1 MGFKN
6 QTLIT
11 LVGLSLL
18 VLYSSCEKECKLI
31 HYPIIPMEYTIKSDT
46 INISDSII
54 ISVEQSNIYQDFY
67 KKTFSNFGNYNFNL
81 RFFFAKHDHSISNVL
96 EENYVYEPFAFKVR
110 DIVGKT
116 TLSENGLFV
125 DYPFINDSMKFKFV
139 LYPQKKGLFRIAPK
153 GQTDLKSHQS
163 NYQKITT
170 TTCDEFI
177 EMYLTKF
184 NDGNTNKHLI
194 QQFDT
199 IIRPMPLQDY
209 QVYGNNNSIFYFYVK

>member
-6 QTLIT
+6 QILIT
-11 LVGLSLL
+11 IVGLSLL
-18 VLYSSCEKECKLI
+18 LFHSACEKECKLV
-31 HYPIIPMEYTIKSDT
+31 HYPIIPMEYIIKSDT
-46 INISDSII
+46 INMSDSII
-54 ISVEQSNIYQDFY
+54 ISVKQPNIYQDFY

-81 RFFFAKHDHSISNVL
+81 RFFFAKHDHSISNLL
-96 EENYVYEPFAFKVR
+96 EENYVYEPFAFKVK

-125 DYPFINDSMKFKFV
+125 DYPFSNDSMIFKFV

-153 GQTDLKSHQS
+153 GQNDLKSHQS
-163 NYQKITT
+163 NYRKITT
-170 TTCDEFI
+170 KTCDEFI

-184 NDGNTNKHLI
+184 NEGKTNKYLI
-194 QQFDT
+194 QHFDT

>member
-1 MGFKN
+1 MGFKKQN
-6 QTLIT
+6 LIT
-11 LVGLSLL
+11 IVGLSLL
-18 VLYSSCEKECKLI
+18 LFYSSCEKECKLI

-54 ISVEQSNIYQDFY
+54 ISVKQPNIYQDFY
-67 KKTFSNFGNYNFNL
+67 KKSFSNFKNYNFNL
-81 RFFFAKHDHSISNVL
+81 RFFFAKHDNLISNIL

-116 TLSENGLFV
+116 TLTENGLFV
-125 DYPFINDSMKFKFV
+125 DYPFINDSMIFKFV

-153 GQTDLKSHQS
+153 GQNDLKSHQS

-170 TTCDEFI
+170 KTCDEFI

-184 NDGNTNKHLI
+184 NEGKTNKYLI
-194 QQFDT
+194 QHFDT

-209 QVYGNNNSIFYFYVK
+209 QIYGNNNSIFYFYVK